1 MKISFITLLPLF
13 LVLSTSCNTTK
24 MQTKSLMSSNWTLEE
39 MDGKSMSEEVTLEF
53 SEGKI
58 NGKSFCNQYFSNC
71 TYSKE
76 TISVEAI
83 GSTKR
88 ACQMMAEERQYF
100 ERLQTIKSYEMKDGN
115 LHLKCEQGDLV
126 FSSAQPK
133 LSKTKSKQ

>member
-1 MKISFITLLPLF
+1 
-13 LVLSTSCNTTK
+13 

-76 TISVEAI
+76 TISVESI

-88 ACQMMAEERQYF
+88 ACQMMKEERQYF
-100 ERLQTIKSYEMKDGN
+100 ERLQTIKSYEMKDGR
-115 LHLKCEQGDLV
+115 LHLQCEQGSLI
-126 FSSAQPK
+126 FEPIQPK
-133 LSKTKSKQ
+133 SSKVKSKQ